1 MMFQVLPLQVEMKH
15 PEKFNSPLGVL
26 NFGMSITTILLII
39 VGTIGYLK
47 YGEDIKGS
55 ITLNLPP
62 TEV

>member
-1 MMFQVLPLQVEMKH
+1 MKH
-15 PEKFNSPLGVL
+15 PEKFNSTLGVL
-26 NFGMSITTILLII
+26 NFGMSITTVLLIL
-39 VGTIGYLK
+39 VGSIGYLK